1 MSPKEKVMKAKVL
14 LTALLI
20 CALVLPCLA
29 AEKRIEIDLTGRP
42 FLGPGNA
49 PVTIVEFLDFQ

>member
-1 MSPKEKVMKAKVL
+1 MRMRVL
-14 LTALLI
+14 LAALLV

>member
-1 MSPKEKVMKAKVL
+1 MRKMALCP
-14 LTALLI
+14 ALLVGI
-20 CALVLPCLA
+20 LVLPCLA

-42 FLGPGNA
+42 YLGPKDA

>member
-1 MSPKEKVMKAKVL
+1 MKTKVL
-14 LTALLI
+14 LAALLV

-29 AEKRIEIDLTGRP
+29 VEKRIEIDLTGRP
-42 FLGPGNA
+42 FLGPENA